1 MKGEGIVDHGFLQPD
16 DLPGALV
23 EQGVFVLPSFH
34 EPWGVALAE
43 AAGTGMPLIC
53 SDAVASGIDLVRS
66 LYNGI
71 VFPAGDAGRLADA
84 FVWMHEHFGI
94 LPELGRRSQSYA
106 GAYTPEVWAARWL
119 DACLR
124 RD

>member
-1 MKGEGIVDHGFLQPD
+1 M
-16 DLPGALV
+16 
-23 EQGVFVLPSFH
+23 
-34 EPWGVALAE
+34 AE

-53 SDAVASGIDLVRS
+53 SDAVSSGIDLVRN

-71 VFPAGDAGRLADA
+71 VFPARDAGRLADA
-84 FVWMHEHFGI
+84 LVWMHKHVGV

-119 DACLR
+119 EACSKG
-124 RD
+124 D